1 MGIAERAADLAADVG
16 DQLWPWRPRGPPQ
29 RTHGLGQI
37 VSRDMLHRDEE
48 LTVDRTEL
56 EHLNDVRMVEPGRHL
71 GFLDEHPDESRIV
84 GEAGQDALHDED
96 ALESRGAPG
105 ASLEDVG
112 HTAAP
117 NPLEERVLAELNRLF
132 ELLGHVR
139 SRVRGRSR
147 PIPPACE
154 SSAPGTSSVVSEDS

>member
-1 MGIAERAADLAADVG
+1 
-16 DQLWPWRPRGPPQ
+16 
-29 RTHGLGQI
+29 
-37 VSRDMLHRDEE
+37 
-48 LTVDRTEL
+48 
-56 EHLNDVRMVEPGRHL
+56 MVEPGRHL
-71 GFLDEHPDESRIV
+71 GFLDEHPHESRIV
-84 GEAGQDALHDED
+84 GEAGQDPLHDEYS
-96 ALESRGAPG
+96 LESRGAPG
-105 ASLEDVG
+105 APLEDVG

-154 SSAPGTSSVVSEDS
+154 SSAPGTSSVVSEDSSTNRPANPPPCGFMIASSGYCRNGSRSLVPLRRRVGGVAQRRTCRPVLK